1 MSTAYIDTSVL
12 IAIETSQLG
21 FEVYEEELGRYE
33 RLVSSNLLEAEY
45 RSVCMRERRAPSDFR
60 LNKISWI
67 IPARPTTQ
75 ELNNVLAVGYLRGAD
90 LWHVATAIY
99 AETISMIEMSFLT
112 LDNRQRH
119 VANTVGFSVVPEIFG
134 LIED

>member
-12 IAIETSQLG
+12 IAIETCQPDSD
-21 FEVYEEELGRYE
+21 VYEEELGRFE

-45 RSVCMRERRAPSDFR
+45 RSVCMRERRAPSNFR
-60 LNKISWI
+60 LDKISWI
-67 IPARPTTQ
+67 IPTRPLTR
-75 ELNNVLAVGYLRGAD
+75 ELNSVLAAGYLRGAD

-99 AETISMIEMSFLT
+99 AEKISLIEMSFLT

-119 VANTVGFSVVPEIFG
+119 VANTVGFGVRPEIFG
-134 LIED
+134 MT